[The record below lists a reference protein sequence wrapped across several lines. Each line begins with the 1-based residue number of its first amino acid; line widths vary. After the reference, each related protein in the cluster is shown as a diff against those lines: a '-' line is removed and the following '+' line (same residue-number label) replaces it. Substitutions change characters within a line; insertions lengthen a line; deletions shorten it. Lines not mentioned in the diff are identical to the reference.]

1 MYFSSGTPL
10 NWIVSDT
17 ELSIDSRKLGGKHGG
32 KPKSYI
38 KGGSLKL
45 VSIPKFSS
53 HLNIFKI
60 YRKLLRGGCKGV
72 RKSQNRVKKR
82 KKPQYRTEIYQNTET
97 VVTNVLRCRHHYLL
111 LAIPLEI
118 RPYLV

>member
-45 VSIPKFSS
+45 LSIPKFSS

-60 YRKLLRGGCKGV
+60 SRKLLRGGCKGGP
-72 RKSQNRVKKR
+72 KIAKPR
-82 KKPQYRTEIYQNTET
+82 KKT
-97 VVTNVLRCRHHYLL
+97 
-111 LAIPLEI
+111 
-118 RPYLV
+118 